1 MKKYLKIS
9 FVIFLCACVF
19 FAGSYFYLYKNLQ
32 NGEKTAGTKKDDVP
46 YYEVPENCGLHFLL
60 PAGREVLFFLDFEK
74 EISYIINIFEHTD
87 LKSSYAGYSFD
98 YCFTVDYTVL
108 SALVDRIGGLDL
120 RSGDETLRF
129 TGIEVCDALCK
140 NSSPEFSFEVITSF
154 CDRIAQNGF
163 SGEDFVY
170 LIENTETKLTVPIC
184 LYWQD
189 YIKDMF
195 SNAVF
200 VNWVI

>member
-1 MKKYLKIS
+1 MKKYLKVG
-9 FVIFLCACVF
+9 FVIFLGACVF
-19 FAGSYFYLYKNLQ
+19 FTASYFYLYGNLQ
-32 NGEKTAGTKKDDVP
+32 SVEKAADTKKDDVP
-46 YYEVPENCGLHFLL
+46 YSEIPENCGLHFLL

-74 EISYIINIFEHTD
+74 EISYIINIFENKGSED
-87 LKSSYAGYSFD
+87 NYAGYSFD
-98 YCFTVDYTVL
+98 YGFTVDYTVL
-108 SALVDRIGGLDL
+108 SALIDRIGGLDL
-120 RSGDETLRF
+120 RCGDETLRL

-140 NSSPEFSFEVITSF
+140 NSSPEFSFEVIVSF

-170 LIENTETKLTVPIC
+170 LIENTGTELTVPIC

-189 YIKDMF
+189 YVKDMF
-195 SNAVF
+195 ANAVF